1 MNKNLKNKALNGL
14 LWNFIDNFSVQIS
27 QFAIG
32 IVLARILSPNDFG
45 LIGMLTI
52 FITISQWF
60 VSSGFGQALIRKKD
74 CTQADYSTVF
84 FFNILSGILLYIV
97 LFFSSGFISDF
108 FNEPELKPLLKIL
121 GISLIIIGFTIIQQT
136 QLTKR
141 LDFKLQTRI
150 SIISSITSGI
160 IGIAL
165 AYMGYGAWSLVYKSL
180 IEYFIRSFLLWKY
193 NSWRPSLIFDKI
205 AFKELF
211 SFGSKLMLRGLIYS
225 IFNNLYYVIIGKYFS
240 TADLGFY
247 TRAEQFNR
255 MPSSNINKVINK
267 VSYPVLSELQ
277 HDDKA
282 LKAVYKKIF
291 MSLVFISSISMLILG
306 AIAKPLILT
315 LLGEKWLPSVPIL
328 QLLCFVGL
336 LYPLCDFN
344 LTILKVKGKSGLILK
359 LEIVKRVLSIPVI
372 IMGITYGI
380 KVLIIGMIVLSFF
393 EFLINSYFSGKEIS
407 YSLKEQIS
415 NNLPSIGL
423 AFVVSAIIYNLSLN
437 LEFNNLLILLI
448 CITLSL
454 ILVILI
460 SEVLRIKA
468 YLNIKSI
475 LLDSLRKKIIICK

>member
-1 MNKNLKNKALNGL
+1 
-14 LWNFIDNFSVQIS
+14 
-27 QFAIG
+27 
-32 IVLARILSPNDFG
+32 
-45 LIGMLTI
+45 
-52 FITISQWF
+52 
-60 VSSGFGQALIRKKD
+60 
-74 CTQADYSTVF
+74 
-84 FFNILSGILLYIV
+84 
-97 LFFSSGFISDF
+97 
-108 FNEPELKPLLKIL
+108 
-121 GISLIIIGFTIIQQT
+121 
-136 QLTKR
+136 
-141 LDFKLQTRI
+141 
-150 SIISSITSGI
+150 
-160 IGIAL
+160 
-165 AYMGYGAWSLVYKSL
+165 
-180 IEYFIRSFLLWKY
+180 
-193 NSWRPSLIFDKI
+193 
-205 AFKELF
+205 
-211 SFGSKLMLRGLIYS
+211 
-225 IFNNLYYVIIGKYFS
+225 
-240 TADLGFY
+240 
-247 TRAEQFNR
+247 
-255 MPSSNINKVINK
+255 
-267 VSYPVLSELQ
+267 
-277 HDDKA
+277 
-282 LKAVYKKIF
+282 

>member
-165 AYMGYGAWSLVYKSL
+165 AYMGYGVWSLVYKSL

-193 NSWRPSLIFDKI
+193 NSWRPSLIFDEI